1 MLEGKIFLGVTG
13 IPILKIALVKRKKQ
27 NGFSQNKKMP
37 FTNVMIHFIWATKNR
52 APLITRELKPLLLA
66 HIKENSIKKEIFI
79 DSLNCV
85 EDHIHL
91 LVSLGTEQTIAK
103 TAMLIKGES
112 SYWVNKQGLTKTKFE
127 WQDEYIA
134 LSVSKSGINNV
145 RKYIAIQEQ
154 HHKKTTYTPEY
165 EGFLEA
171 CGMEE
176 GESLIEANT
185 NINNLSHDLKVV
197 ANMSID
203 GE

>member
-1 MLEGKIFLGVTG
+1 
-13 IPILKIALVKRKKQ
+13 
-27 NGFSQNKKMP
+27 
-37 FTNVMIHFIWATKNR
+37 MIHFIWATKNR
-52 APLITRELKPLLLA
+52 EPLITRELKPILLA
-66 HIKENSIKKEIFI
+66 HIKENSIKKDIFI

-103 TAMLIKGES
+103 AAMLIKGES
-112 SYWVNKQGLTKTKFE
+112 SYWVNKQNLIKSKFE

-154 HHKKTTYTPEY
+154 HHKKKVFNQEY
-165 EGFLEA
+165 EEFLEA
-171 CGMEE
+171 CEMKE
-176 GESLIEANT
+176 GEFPDNAGN
-185 NINNLSHDLKVV
+185 NINNLNHDLQVV

-203 GE
+203 GK